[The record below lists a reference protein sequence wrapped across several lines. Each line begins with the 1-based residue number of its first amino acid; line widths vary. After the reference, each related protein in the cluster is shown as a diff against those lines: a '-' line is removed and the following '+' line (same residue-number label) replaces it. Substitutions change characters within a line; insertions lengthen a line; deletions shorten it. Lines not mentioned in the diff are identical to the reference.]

1 MKPQI
6 NLTPEQQERL
16 RELYRKNYLAHILLP
31 PEVVADEFPDL
42 PLNAERGAKQG
53 GNNNVHRTDVD

>member
-1 MKPQI
+1 M
-6 NLTPEQQERL
+6 TPEKKEKL
-16 RELYRKNYLAHILLP
+16 RELYRKNFLALILLP

-42 PLNAERGAKQG
+42 PLEAERGTKQG